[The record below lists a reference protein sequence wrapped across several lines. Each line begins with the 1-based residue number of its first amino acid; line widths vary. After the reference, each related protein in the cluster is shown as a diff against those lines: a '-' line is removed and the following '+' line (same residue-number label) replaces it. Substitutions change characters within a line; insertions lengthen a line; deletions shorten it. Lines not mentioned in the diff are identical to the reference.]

1 MREHRKGV
9 LYRPCCRTS
18 CWTNWTGVG
27 ATRTPTRPIR
37 GRLQYLCPQSA
48 GRRAGDGE
56 YHRLH
61 HCPAQTQGKP
71 AEKCGGKTLG
81 AEVLGLQLYA
91 RGSTETADRAEGA
104 GASQKA
110 GARADATDSRDQHRG
125 DGCRTRKL
133 APGMARLLWGVP
145 NSVAVERAGS
155 VDQAATA
162 VVLMEAVETWSGA
175 VRRADP
181 AGRAQGSCRSYG
193 QESSRSV
200 ASRQLAGTGV
210 CPA

>member
-1 MREHRKGV
+1 MASITAFIPSKLKLKV
-9 LYRPCCRTS
+9 NQQKS
-18 CWTNWTGVG
+18 
-27 ATRTPTRPIR
+27 
-37 GRLQYLCPQSA
+37 
-48 GRRAGDGE
+48 
-56 YHRLH
+56 
-61 HCPAQTQGKP
+61 
-71 AEKCGGKTLG
+71 GKTLG
-81 AEVLGLQLYA
+81 AEVLGLQRYE
-91 RGSTETADRAEGA
+91 RGSRETWDRAEGA

-125 DGCRTRKL
+125 DGWRTRKL
-133 APGMARLLWGVP
+133 PPGMARLLWRVP
-145 NSVAVERAGS
+145 NSVGVERAGS